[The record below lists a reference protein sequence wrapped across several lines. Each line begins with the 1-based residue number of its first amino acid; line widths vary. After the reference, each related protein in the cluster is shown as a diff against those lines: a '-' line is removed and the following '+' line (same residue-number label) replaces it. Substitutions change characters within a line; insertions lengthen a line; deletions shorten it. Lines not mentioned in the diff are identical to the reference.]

1 MFGPPSEGPSAR
13 FLITSKAVSNMLSLD
28 IGAAMKVL
36 LCGRSRGRKRLD
48 KISPEPLARPMV
60 ETVVNLCLRPMFVRT
75 ITPTALHFLLMDHPI
90 HPIDHSTTVN
100 TVRAALSLWQAQFD
114 HRPLLLRQPI
124 ANSTAKPA
132 SCGVEVLTLTC

>member
-1 MFGPPSEGPSAR
+1 MGFGVRAAQRGTNCPI
-13 FLITSKAVSNMLSLD
+13 LITSKAVSNMLSLD

-75 ITPTALHFLLMDHPI
+75 ITPTAPRFLLMDHL
-90 HPIDHSTTVN
+90 IDHGTTVN